1 MRVSKETTTKVA
13 DGETLIG
20 EVIESGNAAIV
31 HVYGAA
37 TRNKSPLVIDA
48 KDWQAFSAAVRALD
62 RYVPNGTVAPT
73 VTKKRLGRPAT
84 KVATPVA
91 IEEPN
96 DIFNLLLKRKR
107 TFTHV
112 ILGNGARVRV
122 GMHGLRA
129 LIRLAM
135 APAKWHAPKD
145 LMMGQYGAEA
155 CWILSGVG
163 LVERSLP
170 RHAGRGKRAQ
180 YRINEKGTEA
190 LRLVRAMSDER

>member
-37 TRNKSPLVIDA
+37 TRNKSPLTIDA
-48 KDWQAFSAAVRALD
+48 KDWQAFSVAVKALD
-62 RYVPNGTVAPT
+62 RYVPNGTAAT
-73 VTKKRLGRPAT
+73 TTTKKRLGRPAT
-84 KVATPVA
+84 KAAPIA

-135 APAKWHAPKD
+135 APATWHKPKD
-145 LMMGQYGAEA
+145 LSMGQYGAEA
-155 CWILSGVG
+155 CWILAGVG
-163 LVERSLP
+163 LIDRSLP
-170 RHAGRGKRAQ
+170 RDSGRGKRAQ
-180 YRINEKGTEA
+180 YKINEKGAEA
-190 LRLVRAMSDER
+190 LRILREKADGR